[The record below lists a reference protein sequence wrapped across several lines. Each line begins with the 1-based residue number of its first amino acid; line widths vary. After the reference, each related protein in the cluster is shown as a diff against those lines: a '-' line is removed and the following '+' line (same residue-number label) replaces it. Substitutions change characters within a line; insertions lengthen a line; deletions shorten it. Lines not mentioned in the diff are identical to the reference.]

1 MVYSI
6 SITARTAGAKA
17 TLFPQ
22 TATFEHGYRAYSR
35 GPSCVQ
41 VRGLDEEGEETLF
54 LDIPDRIAREFAE
67 GILKV
72 LDLEMNQKH
81 AIG

>member
-1 MVYSI
+1 MTYGI
-6 SITARTAGAKA
+6 SITAKTKGAKIVC
-17 TLFPQ
+17 LPE
-22 TATFEHGYRAYSR
+22 TASFEHGYRAYSR
-35 GPSCVQ
+35 GPSTVQ
-41 VRGLDEEGEETLF
+41 VRGKDDDGEETLF

-72 LDLEMNQKH
+72 LDSEMNKRH

>member
-1 MVYSI
+1 MAYNI
-6 SITARTAGAKA
+6 NITARTPGAKA
-17 TLFPQ
+17 TLHPE

-72 LDLEMNQKH
+72 LDSEANQQH